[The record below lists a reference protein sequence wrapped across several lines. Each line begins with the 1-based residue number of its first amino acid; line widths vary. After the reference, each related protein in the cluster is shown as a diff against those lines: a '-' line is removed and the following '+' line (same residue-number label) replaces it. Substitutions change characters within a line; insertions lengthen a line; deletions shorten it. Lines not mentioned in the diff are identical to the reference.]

1 MPAAFEWIS
10 RSLANDGEIMPTGRM
25 LLWVLAVLCLPV
37 PALAQ
42 SSVTAAQIEAM
53 LNGIAEGRDNA
64 FTQPIAPAWSLS
76 AALSTPD
83 RIREVNAR
91 MAHEIERVVSA
102 FVNAPAAGKIDATKA
117 VMAQIDAETARDGA
131 AQEFEGSG
139 PGLGVIRQLL
149 FVPVAAAGANPVAT
163 LMQISSQF
171 MRSPKTDD
179 FYYEYSDPT
188 NLKQSTVLELPGSPT
203 SWTTGARPPMTLG
216 SVYALKKC
224 RNIFILGWYCDTS
237 LYQVRDMPGS
247 GGQVKF
253 LLTVLY
259 PLPGGADNAKFTDDR
274 AVNVVDGFSAIFV
287 VLVSGDQILVYDT
300 GIQYKAGSTSMQGTL
315 NAGLKEQYRQFVSL
329 LGTELRIA
337 KLP

>member
-1 MPAAFEWIS
+1 
-10 RSLANDGEIMPTGRM
+10 
-25 LLWVLAVLCLPV
+25 
-37 PALAQ
+37 
-42 SSVTAAQIEAM
+42 
-53 LNGIAEGRDNA
+53 
-64 FTQPIAPAWSLS
+64 
-76 AALSTPD
+76 
-83 RIREVNAR
+83 
-91 MAHEIERVVSA
+91 
-102 FVNAPAAGKIDATKA
+102 
-117 VMAQIDAETARDGA
+117 
-131 AQEFEGSG
+131 
-139 PGLGVIRQLL
+139 
-149 FVPVAAAGANPVAT
+149 
-163 LMQISSQF
+163 
-171 MRSPKTDD
+171 
-179 FYYEYSDPT
+179 
-188 NLKQSTVLELPGSPT
+188 
-203 SWTTGARPPMTLG
+203 MTLG